1 VSLLY
6 TRRFYIICTDHMFLH
21 IALLLPGLQEDVWA
35 HLKKAGGQQ
44 ASQPSH
50 TRWCHW
56 ESRVLVIEK
65 PKCWWPL
72 ERIQSPSF
80 KSFST
85 VIWHP
90 EHVREWL
97 RHSAASCTT
106 FASVLFKDTLDPT
119 CTSKIQKVVDVRPPT
134 SISKRLPSTGLKR
147 MPTSVGLNQPPFY
160 SFLV

>member
-1 VSLLY
+1 MSLLY
-6 TRRFYIICTDHMFLH
+6 SRRCYIICTDH
-21 IALLLPGLQEDVWA
+21 VSTYCTSRT
-35 HLKKAGGQQ
+35 AGRCLGTPQKGRGAAGITTFPHQ
-44 ASQPSH
+44 VMPLGIP
-50 TRWCHW
+50 
-56 ESRVLVIEK
+56 VLVIEK

-97 RHSAASCTT
+97 QHSAAPRTT